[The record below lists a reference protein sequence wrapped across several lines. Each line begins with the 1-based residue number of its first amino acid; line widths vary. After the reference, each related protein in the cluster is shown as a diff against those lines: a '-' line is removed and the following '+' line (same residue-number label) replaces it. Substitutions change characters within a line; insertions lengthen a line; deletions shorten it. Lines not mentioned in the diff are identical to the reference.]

1 MPINQ
6 KHFKTLHATFSN
18 WEKERREV
26 QEHSTNAL
34 QAAKQAIFSFHRN
47 DWKAGEEL
55 LKKSLAA
62 LKKAGKSQEKSIAA
76 NDEGVFN
83 AALEEFAEADL
94 FRQFLFKETIGPV
107 AGIEVAPETYLGGL
121 SDTIGEILRYAMK
134 QATER
139 NFSELKRSTE
149 VVEEIMS
156 ALIQFNFTGYLRT
169 KFDQAKNARRKM
181 EEIAYEV
188 SLKSGK

>member
-6 KHFKTLHATFSN
+6 KHFKILHATFRE
-18 WEKERREV
+18 WEKGRREV

-47 DWKAGEEL
+47 DWKEGGEL
-55 LKKSLAA
+55 LSKSLAA
-62 LKKAGKSQEKSIAA
+62 LKKAAKAQEKSIASS
-76 NDEGVFN
+76 DEGVFN
-83 AALEEFAEADL
+83 AALEEYAEADL
-94 FRQFLFKETIGPV
+94 FQQFLFNKSIGPIT
-107 AGIEVAPETYLGGL
+107 GIEVAPETYLGGL

-139 NFSELKRSTE
+139 NFSELKRATE
-149 VVEEIMS
+149 AVEEIMGT
-156 ALIQFNFTGYLRT
+156 LIQFNFTGYLRT

>member
-1 MPINQ
+1 M
-6 KHFKTLHATFSN
+6 
-18 WEKERREV
+18 

-62 LKKAGKSQEKSIAA
+62 LKKAGKSQEKSIAV

-107 AGIEVAPETYLGGL
+107 RGIEVAPETYLGGL

-139 NFSELKRSTE
+139 NFSELKRATE
-149 VVEEIMS
+149 AVEEIIG

-188 SLKSGK
+188 SLKREK